1 MALSRMYH
9 MRRLNNCIKD
19 ALLGGAVRLGAGTR
33 KWGQLTNNP
42 AALLPPPQQ
51 HPSSGA
57 GSSASAAAASG
68 GLRVL
73 DLACGK
79 AGDLQKWN
87 KAAKCV
93 PGGLQRY
100 VGVDIARGSLDD
112 AVNDCMIRF
121 RLHVA
126 TGFERM
132 QYVARVLLV
141 YTVMMIEN
149 G

>member
-19 ALLGGAVRLGAGTR
+19 ALLGGAVHLGAGTR
-33 KWGQLTNNP
+33 GWGQPPSNP
-42 AALLPPPQQ
+42 ALLLPQ
-51 HPSSGA
+51 HPSSST
-57 GSSASAAAASG
+57 SSASASAAADANMGAVRAATSAASG

-79 AGDLQKWN
+79 AGDWSKWN
-87 KAAKCV
+87 KAAKSV

-112 AVNDCMIRF
+112 AVINTRIVM
-121 RLHVA
+121 LK
-126 TGFERM
+126 M
-132 QYVARVLLV
+132 MLLLV
-141 YTVMMIEN
+141 A